1 MTIDV
6 KARALA
12 QKAIE
17 VTQRYEG
24 TLAPTLLKMVAE
36 AYIMRW
42 FCAQSVAIDASVIRE
57 VVRLAVA
64 WAHEH
69 FKDATESQPEAPT
82 SPPKAPAR
90 VEVPEGVSE
99 ATWADFL
106 LVRKVKKAPVTAT
119 AIVRLRHEANQ
130 AGWTLEAAIQ
140 ECVARGWTGFNHT
153 WVAQPVA
160 KADVVRLTTP
170 ASTERDPAL
179 VKIDADRKEA
189 RKPNPEALAALRALA
204 QRMSA

>member
-12 QKAIE
+12 EKAIE
-17 VTQRYEG
+17 VTLQYEQA
-24 TLAPTLLKMVAE
+24 LSPKVLKMVAE

-42 FCAQSVAIDASVIRE
+42 FYAQSVAIDANVIRE

-64 WAHEH
+64 GVHEQ
-69 FKDATESQPEAPT
+69 FKDTPESPLEAPT
-82 SPPKAPAR
+82 SPSKASAR
-90 VEVPEGVSE
+90 VEVPEGVKE

-106 LVRKVKKAPVTAT
+106 LVRKAKKAPVTAT
-119 AIVRLRHEANQ
+119 AIVRLKHEAQQ

-153 WVAQPVA
+153 WVAVAPA

-179 VKIDADRKEA
+179 VKIDEDRKEA